1 MNKLIIAFVIVI
13 IDQFSKLMIKYSLIP
28 ATPKDVLGDFLRFT
42 YVENPGLAFG
52 VSVGSFGWL
61 LFIVTVLITL
71 YIIYYIFSD
80 MTLVRGEMLSLNFIL
95 GGAIGNLI
103 DRAFTLFNLFD
114 YRGVID
120 FMDIGVSDF
129 YRWPYIFNIADMS
142 VTIGIII
149 FIFSSYLYSNQNNI
163 SNETP

>member
-28 ATPKDVLGDFLRFT
+28 ASPKDVFGDFLRFT

-120 FMDIGVSDF
+120 FMDIGLSDF

>member
-1 MNKLIIAFVIVI
+1 MNKLMIAFVIVI
-13 IDQFSKLMIKYSLIP
+13 IDQFSKLMIKFNLIS
-28 ATPKDVLGDFLRFT
+28 ASPKDILGDFLRFT
-42 YVENPGLAFG
+42 YIENPGLAFG

-103 DRAFTLFNLFD
+103 DRTFTLFNLFD

-120 FMDIGVSDF
+120 FIDIGLSNF

-142 VTIGIII
+142 VTVGIII

-163 SNETP
+163 NNETA

>member
-1 MNKLIIAFVIVI
+1 MNKLMITFVIVI
-13 IDQFSKLMIKYSLIP
+13 IDQFSKLMIKYNLIS
-28 ATPKDVLGDFLRFT
+28 ASPKDILGDFLRFT

-71 YIIYYIFSD
+71 YIIYYLFSD
-80 MTLVRGEMLSLNFIL
+80 MTLVRAEILSLNFIL

-103 DRAFTLFNLFD
+103 DRTFTLFNLFD

-120 FMDIGVSDF
+120 FIDIGLSNF

-142 VTIGIII
+142 VTVGIII

-163 SNETP
+163 NNETA

>member
-1 MNKLIIAFVIVI
+1 MNKLIIAFVIVV

-28 ATPKDVLGDFLRFT
+28 ASPKDVFGDFLRFT

-120 FMDIGVSDF
+120 FMDIGLSDF

>member
-1 MNKLIIAFVIVI
+1 MNKLMITFVIVI
-13 IDQFSKLMIKYSLIP
+13 IDQFSKLMIKYNLIS
-28 ATPKDVLGDFLRFT
+28 ASPKDILGDFLRFT

-52 VSVGSFGWL
+52 VSVGNFGWL

-71 YIIYYIFSD
+71 YIIYYLFSD
-80 MTLVRGEMLSLNFIL
+80 MTLVRAEILSLNFIL

-103 DRAFTLFNLFD
+103 DRTFTLFNLFD

-120 FMDIGVSDF
+120 FIDIGLSNF

-142 VTIGIII
+142 VTVGIII

-163 SNETP
+163 SNETA

>member
-1 MNKLIIAFVIVI
+1 MNKLMITFVIVI
-13 IDQFSKLMIKYSLIP
+13 IDQFSKLMIKYNLIS
-28 ATPKDVLGDFLRFT
+28 ASPKDILGDFLRFT

-71 YIIYYIFSD
+71 YIIYYLFSD
-80 MTLVRGEMLSLNFIL
+80 MTLVRAEILSLNFIL

-103 DRAFTLFNLFD
+103 DRTFTLFNLFD

-120 FMDIGVSDF
+120 FIDIGLSNF

-142 VTIGIII
+142 VTVGIII

-163 SNETP
+163 SNETA

>member
-1 MNKLIIAFVIVI
+1 MIAFVIVI
-13 IDQFSKLMIKYSLIP
+13 IDQFSKLMIKYSLIS
-28 ATPKDVLGDFLRFT
+28 ASPKDILGDFLRFT

-61 LFIVTVLITL
+61 LFIVTVLITS
-71 YIIYYIFSD
+71 YIIYYLFSD
-80 MTLVRGEMLSLNFIL
+80 MTLVRAEILSLNFIL

-103 DRAFTLFNLFD
+103 DRTFTLFNLFD

-120 FMDIGVSDF
+120 FIDIGLSNF

-142 VTIGIII
+142 VTVGIII

-163 SNETP
+163 SNETA